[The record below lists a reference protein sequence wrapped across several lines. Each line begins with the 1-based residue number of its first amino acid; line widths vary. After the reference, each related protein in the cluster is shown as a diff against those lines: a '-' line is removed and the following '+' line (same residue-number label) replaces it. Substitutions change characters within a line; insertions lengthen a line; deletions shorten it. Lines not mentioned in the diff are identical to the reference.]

1 MIAFGEILRK
11 LRTDKGYSQ
20 AQLAK
25 KIGVSSS
32 MVALYETGD
41 RFPSLETLLRVAQ
54 FMKVSTDYLL
64 GNTMSKDSYVDVRDL
79 SAEQIQSIEFII
91 ENYRQ
96 LNK

>member
-1 MIAFGEILRK
+1 MIAFGEVLRE
-11 LRTDKGYSQ
+11 LRTDKGFSQ

-25 KIGVSSS
+25 KIGVSNS

-41 RFPSLETLLRVAQ
+41 RFPSLDTLLRVAQ

-79 SAEQIQSIEFII
+79 TTEQIQSIDFVI